1 MKLVIAGAALLLMI
15 STVGL
20 SQEGDPTG
28 PNFTGDYL
36 LIRTTGALHGAAPKE
51 LHIVQTERLFRVG
64 AVDEQGAT
72 KWMWFPI
79 KSDWVKDDDNGK
91 VKAYFSYNGLN
102 TERAI
107 SMRFGYY
114 NELDRWTFLGKST
127 MKLCKDAYARKSFWE
142 EFEKT
147 GCAEYSRR

>member
-1 MKLVIAGAALLLMI
+1 MKLVIACTALLFII
-15 STVGL
+15 SAVGL

-28 PNFTGDYL
+28 PNFTGDYV
-36 LIRTTGALHGAAPKE
+36 LIRTNGALHGAAPKE
-51 LHIVQTERLFRVG
+51 LHIVQTEPLFRVG
-64 AVDEQGAT
+64 AVDEHGVT
-72 KWMWFPI
+72 KWTGFPL
-79 KSDWVKDDDNGK
+79 KTDWVDDDGNGK

-107 SMRFGYY
+107 RLRFGYY

-127 MKLCKDAYARKSFWE
+127 MKLCKDAYARRSFWE
-142 EFEKT
+142 EFEKS